1 MERNEG
7 RVIKINVEGGGG
19 EGAEGEGRR
28 ESIETGCK
36 RLEDWCKSR
45 GRRGKIRAT

>member
-7 RVIKINVEGGGG
+7 RVIKINVDGEGGGG
-19 EGAEGEGRR
+19 EGEARR

-36 RLEDWCKSR
+36 RLEDWCKSKE
-45 GRRGKIRAT
+45 RRGKIRAT